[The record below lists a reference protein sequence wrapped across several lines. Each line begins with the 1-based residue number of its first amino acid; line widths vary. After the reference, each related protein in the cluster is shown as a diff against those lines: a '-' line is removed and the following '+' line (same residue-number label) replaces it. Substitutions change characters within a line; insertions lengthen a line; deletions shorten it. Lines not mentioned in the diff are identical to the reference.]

1 MEELISEN
9 ENVYIKKA
17 VEFSNDII
25 KLNSIKNKIYD
36 EAKKSKLYD
45 SLLFKK
51 EIENKLLGLL

>member
-9 ENVYIKKA
+9 ENEYIKKA

>member
-9 ENVYIKKA
+9 ENEYIKKA
-17 VEFSNDII
+17 VEFSNDIT

-36 EAKKSKLYD
+36 ETKKSKLYD

-51 EIENKLLGLL
+51 ELENKLLDLL